1 MREFS
6 LRRSSLPLS
15 ATLLSDRVPEGLEDV
30 SKYANLFSSLY
41 ASGNWTLLDLKKL
54 AGLNFLRVW
63 REVEKVRDSQISTN
77 IFFFGFQHDSKK
89 LLESKPIFNWLCDNL
104 KMKENIDRW
113 ARSWEGEPERS
124 WYLGKS
130 RCFLFPIS
138 YDLQAGQNFSS
149 GNSSRK
155 QKQKK
160 FFKKAKDFFACCR
173 GAVNV
178 ERWPRGRLCR
188 IQTANQSRCS
198 DGQSKLGKWVRE
210 TIKMLQGGAI

>member
-6 LRRSSLPLS
+6 LRRSRLLL

-104 KMKENIDRW
+104 NEGKYGQVSKE
-113 ARSWEGEPERS
+113 
-124 WYLGKS
+124 LG
-130 RCFLFPIS
+130 
-138 YDLQAGQNFSS
+138 
-149 GNSSRK
+149 
-155 QKQKK
+155 
-160 FFKKAKDFFACCR
+160 
-173 GAVNV
+173 
-178 ERWPRGRLCR
+178 
-188 IQTANQSRCS
+188 
-198 DGQSKLGKWVRE
+198 
-210 TIKMLQGGAI
+210 GGAREELIPGEEQVLPLSHFL